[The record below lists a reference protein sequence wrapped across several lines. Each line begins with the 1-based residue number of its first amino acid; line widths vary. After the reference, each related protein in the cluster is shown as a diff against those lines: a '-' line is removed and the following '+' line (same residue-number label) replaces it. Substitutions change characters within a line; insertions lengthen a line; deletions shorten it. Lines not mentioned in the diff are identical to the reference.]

1 MIYSYEKRSP
11 FSASRCTFY
20 SIIRPMPLV
29 SVRHVSFI
37 RHFKKYADRI
47 NTKYAAEIC
56 ENMVQNCSKPTTA
69 SRSTGVPTHGW
80 CHYVGNQMVEV
91 KKSFPILVTE
101 RWARS

>member
-1 MIYSYEKRSP
+1 MIYSYEKRGP

-56 ENMVQNCSKPTTA
+56 ENMVQNCLKPTTA
-69 SRSTGVPTHGW
+69 SRSTGVRTR
-80 CHYVGNQMVEV
+80 CHSVGNQIIEV
-91 KKSFPILVTE
+91 TK
-101 RWARS
+101 RNRNRQ

>member
-1 MIYSYEKRSP
+1 MIYSYEKRGP

-56 ENMVQNCSKPTTA
+56 ENMVGAYRIAQNQLPHLVQGSGHMDGAIMLATRW
-69 SRSTGVPTHGW
+69 SR
-80 CHYVGNQMVEV
+80 
-91 KKSFPILVTE
+91 
-101 RWARS
+101 